1 MSDCVPENTHDSL
14 LVAKEKLLQQIQ
26 TMNLFDDVFTAVIF
40 KDEGAC
46 RHLVRELMQNPTLR
60 LIAVRTQDDIP
71 QLISKS
77 PRLDIVAEDAEG
89 TLYEIEVQRLEEPA
103 PARRVRF
110 YTSVMDSELLRKG
123 VGYDKLPEVY
133 LFYISEKDI
142 WCNGHTVYHV
152 QQSLS
157 FGEKQIPYENG
168 LHTIY
173 VNAEI
178 DDGSNIA
185 KLMQYLKTAK
195 AGDTSQGALSD
206 YVNYLKSPKGGRE
219 VMGEFEK
226 YFREEGR
233 KAGVEEGLAQGLAEG
248 EAKKSRE
255 TAIEM
260 LKDGEPLTK
269 IMKYSKLD
277 KEAILLLAKENG
289 LEVING

>member
-1 MSDCVPENTHDSL
+1 MSDCVPETTQDSL
-14 LVAKEKLLQQIQ
+14 LAAKEKLLQQIQ

-123 VGYDKLPEVY
+123 VSYDKLPEVY
-133 LFYISEKDI
+133 LFYLSQKDI
-142 WCNGHTVYHV
+142 WQKGQTVYKLE
-152 QQSLS
+152 QSLR
-157 FGEKQIPYENG
+157 FGDELMPYENG
-168 LHTIY
+168 LHTLY
-173 VNAEI
+173 VNAAI

-195 AGDTSQGALSD
+195 AGDTSQGALSAH
-206 YVNYLKSPKGGRE
+206 VNYLKSPEGGRAK
-219 VMGEFEK
+219 MGEFEK
-226 YFREEGR
+226 YFTEKGREEER
-233 KAGVEEGLAQGLAEG
+233 KD
-248 EAKKSRE
+248 
-255 TAIEM
+255 TALEM
-260 LKDGEPLTK
+260 LKDGEKLPK
-269 IMKYSKLD
+269 IIKYSKLT
-277 KEAILLLAKENG
+277 EADILSLAKQNG
-289 LEVING
+289 LEVVVA